1 MAANTKGRNAG
12 KRNSGNG
19 RHREH
24 GTHKERDEYSGY
36 KLSRREQKRMKKVK
50 RRRKLIAILAV
61 EFLLILVLGVGV
73 FALSKLDKFQD
84 LDVNP
89 DDISMNEDI
98 DEDTVELLK
107 GYTNIALFGLGSR
120 TPGSLGKGEL
130 SDTIIIAS
138 INNETKEVRL
148 MSIYRDTYLNR
159 ADDTYGKCNAAYSKG
174 GPKQAMEMLNTN
186 LDLNIK
192 YYVSID
198 FTALIKT
205 VDLLG
210 GVEIDVK
217 PEEVD
222 AINGYM
228 YETTAIAEKA
238 EDDSIN
244 PYNSFIEEP
253 GLQTLHG
260 VQATAYCRIRKVGNN
275 DYERTE
281 RQRRVIEQIVDK
293 AKTAGLGKINEMI
306 DEVFPLVATNIPKTT
321 MINMALSMMS
331 YELGES
337 SGFPSARGDAKMD
350 GQMVVVPADLVT
362 NVTELHR
369 FLFDEEDYY
378 PSPTV
383 LEINDKIIA
392 DTGISGSTE

>member
-1 MAANTKGRNAG
+1 MLGNRKGYNTRSSVKGRNAG

-19 RHREH
+19 RHKEH

-148 MSIYRDTYLNR
+148 MSIYRDTYHQP
-159 ADDTYGKCNAAYSKG
+159 G
-174 GPKQAMEMLNTN
+174 GRHLRKMQRGLFQGRPQA
-186 LDLNIK
+186 
-192 YYVSID
+192 
-198 FTALIKT
+198 
-205 VDLLG
+205 G
-210 GVEIDVK
+210 
-217 PEEVD
+217 
-222 AINGYM
+222 
-228 YETTAIAEKA
+228 
-238 EDDSIN
+238 
-244 PYNSFIEEP
+244 
-253 GLQTLHG
+253 H
-260 VQATAYCRIRKVGNN
+260 
-275 DYERTE
+275 
-281 RQRRVIEQIVDK
+281 
-293 AKTAGLGKINEMI
+293 
-306 DEVFPLVATNIPKTT
+306 
-321 MINMALSMMS
+321 
-331 YELGES
+331 
-337 SGFPSARGDAKMD
+337 GDAQYQP
-350 GQMVVVPADLVT
+350 GFEHQ
-362 NVTELHR
+362 
-369 FLFDEEDYY
+369 
-378 PSPTV
+378 V
-383 LEINDKIIA
+383 LCEH
-392 DTGISGSTE
+392 